1 MKGEGGGNSLASTGS
16 FIPNEKN
23 SVKKHHGKDHY
34 GLPMHVGGLSFHE
47 KTLLGLMG
55 WWMAMN
61 IIGIFYALFAIDW
74 AGDGVFQ
81 SPTGSKTIQKIL
93 SAFTRVISLGVF
105 ATRPRP
111 RYDNRANPP
120 EQIAEGG
127 GKSACTP
134 SVLKFLVA
142 LLGFLFLGVLFPSKT
157 KNVTESFFSLGDL
170 PDFFG
175 KSNNK
180 PGDIMGNASN
190 VVGKLTTDKETTS
203 TLTKEHTAMLE
214 NINKQNSKFTAG
226 LKDWEDLFDTIKFGA
241 GESWESKEFARNAD
255 TYYKPK
261 DDAWK
266 GWRKDS

>member
-1 MKGEGGGNSLASTGS
+1 MTQSSGSTGS
-16 FIPNEKN
+16 IGSFLPNEKN
-23 SVKKHHGKDHY
+23 SVRKHHGKDHY
-34 GLPMHVGGLSFHE
+34 GLPVHVGGLSFHE

-61 IIGIFYALFAIDW
+61 IIGIFYALFAIDFS
-74 AGDGVFQ
+74 GDGIFQ
-81 SPTGSKTIQKIL
+81 SPTGSRFSQKIL
-93 SAFTRVISLGVF
+93 SALSRIVSLGVF

-120 EQIAEGG
+120 ATPVEGG
-127 GKSACTP
+127 GKSVCTP

-157 KNVTESFFSLGDL
+157 KNITESFFSLGDL

-175 KSNNK
+175 KSDNK

-190 VVGKLTTDKETTS
+190 VVGKITTDKNTTS
-203 TLTKEHTAMLE
+203 TLTKEHSALLDDM
-214 NINKQNSKFTAG
+214 KKVNSKFTSG
-226 LKDWEDLFDTIKFGA
+226 LKDWENSFDTIKFGA
-241 GESWESKEFARNAD
+241 GENWESKEFATTAD

-266 GWRKDS
+266 GWQKES